1 MAVHSL
7 IRDDLLVTDA
17 DTVVRSSGS
26 IKGSGLAGLLIHW
39 CCQIGYICHSRIVS
53 IIKKAK
59 ILASPKH
66 ITPISIRA
74 TMIDSIQQ

>member
-26 IKGSGLAGLLIHW
+26 IEGSGLAGLLITGVVRSVIYVTVALYPLLRKQKYWLH
-39 CCQIGYICHSRIVS
+39 QN
-53 IIKKAK
+53 
-59 ILASPKH
+59 
-66 ITPISIRA
+66 ISHLLEL
-74 TMIDSIQQ
+74 